1 MAQTTRREGRSPSS
15 NPPVACREGGRRRYA
30 ANMSEFRPPVADL
43 AFALEHV
50 VGYDDI
56 AQLPGFE
63 HADLETVTEILSE
76 VGDFM
81 AEVVAPTNRA
91 GDIEGARLNDDG
103 TVTTPT
109 GFKEAY
115 AAYVEA

>member
-1 MAQTTRREGRSPSS
+1 
-15 NPPVACREGGRRRYA
+15 
-30 ANMSEFRPPVADL
+30 MSEFRPPVADL
-43 AFALEHV
+43 TFALEHV
-50 VGYDDI
+50 VGYEQI

-63 HADLETVTEILSE
+63 HADLDTVVEVLSE

-81 AEVVAPTNRA
+81 AELVAPTNRA
-91 GDIEGARLNDDG
+91 GDIEGARLNPDG

-115 AAYVEA
+115 AAYVEAGWGSVPLPEAFGGGGF